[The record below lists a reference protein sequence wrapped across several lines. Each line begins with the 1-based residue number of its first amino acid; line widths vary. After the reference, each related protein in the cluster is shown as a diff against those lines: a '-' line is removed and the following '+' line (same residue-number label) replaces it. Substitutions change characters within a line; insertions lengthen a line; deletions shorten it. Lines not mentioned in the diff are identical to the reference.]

1 MQKHEYLVLSFFE
14 KEIPKEMT
22 LNDLSIEMIDAAIGS
37 DSGSTYD
44 FNAIIYQLLNS
55 DLLKK
60 YKDPLDN
67 RNGLVKAVGHDLL
80 VLTDKGSELVIR
92 DKENKKQSEIISA
105 LEFNNLKD
113 GYSYLKRQ
121 LEDYDET
128 KIIARKA
135 NIYSKWSLIVA
146 ILAII
151 VSIFLAFK

>member
-14 KEIPKEMT
+14 KKIPKEMT